1 VHLISQKSLE
11 LVLNEQDMA
20 YGSEGGE
27 NVRFKDK
34 KSVFVFV
41 FSLGISFFNYYVES
55 KSISKQKPS

>member
-20 YGSEGGE
+20 YGSEGGK

-34 KSVFVFV
+34 KSVFV
-41 FSLGISFFNYYVES
+41 LKLKIYIYVGLMFLHF
-55 KSISKQKPS
+55 KDHF